1 MLGRDRLDNLVHPVP
16 RRERAIYGHQF
27 AVDAEDDRRADLQVH
42 VRSAAI
48 HRRFENA
55 LKYFHDI
62 RLPKHPASASREN
75 AGGASHPNA
84 IKSAMIKHRI
94 GIIGGTGLYGIEG
107 FTKQEWVKVKTP
119 FGPPSDA
126 LLTGKLARRDVV
138 FLPRHGRGHR
148 ILPSEL
154 NHRANIWA
162 MKKLGVQW
170 IISVSA
176 VGSLQE
182 KYKPCDIVVI
192 DQFLDRTKQSAN
204 HTFFGRGIVA
214 HVSFAHPVCGKLRKI
229 LLQTARDCGATA
241 HDGGTYVNMEGPAFS
256 TRAESLT
263 NHAAGYDVIGMTNLG
278 EAKCAREAEIA
289 YATLAMSTDYD
300 CWKEDEHVTLEM
312 IIANLHR
319 NADTAKKIVAAA
331 ISRIPDE
338 PNLAVSFRV
347 EIRHPDRQEI
357 LAEEY
362 RDGVETD
369 TGEIPLTANIRLA
382 TIN

>member
-1 MLGRDRLDNLVHPVP
+1 M
-16 RRERAIYGHQF
+16 
-27 AVDAEDDRRADLQVH
+27 
-42 VRSAAI
+42 S
-48 HRRFENA
+48 
-55 LKYFHDI
+55 
-62 RLPKHPASASREN
+62 
-75 AGGASHPNA
+75 
-84 IKSAMIKHRI
+84 KHRI

-107 FTKQEWVKVKTP
+107 FTNQKWVKVKTP
-119 FGPPSDA
+119 FGPPSDD
-126 LLTGKLARRDVV
+126 LLAGRLAGRDVV
-138 FLPRHGRGHR
+138 FLPRHARGHR

-214 HVSFAHPVCGKLRKI
+214 HVSFAHPVCGTLRKI
-229 LLQTARDCGATA
+229 LLQTARECGATA

-263 NHAAGYDVIGMTNLG
+263 NHADGYDVIGMTNLG

-300 CWKEDEHVTLEM
+300 CWKEDEHVSLEM
-312 IIANLHR
+312 VLANLHR
-319 NADTAKKIVAAA
+319 NAATAKAVVAAVIPQIPAEPAWKAHSALKNA
-331 ISRIPDE
+331 ILTDKKLWPAKTRKE
-338 PNLAVSFRV
+338 LA
-347 EIRHPDRQEI
+347 PL
-357 LAEEY
+357 LAKY
-362 RDGVETD
+362 
-369 TGEIPLTANIRLA
+369 L
-382 TIN
+382 